1 MGAVISVVKGGIDNG
16 KIYNKLLFNGGS
28 HKGAF

>member
-1 MGAVISVVKGGIDNG
+1 MGAGISVVKGGIDNG